1 LHLKII
7 DGFFLTFVDFI
18 LKKVITFVWKKMRCR
33 FVLIPNFLGAELSFS
48 TVPKCLFQRVP
59 NCLVSVLC
67 KIVACSFYFGH
78 CIVYLSSIYAF
89 WLPLW
94 YLHTLYMDSEM
105 ITVIIFTFALTPV
118 FCGVNVAQ
126 FLVVCV
132 VFCRPVFVILSF
144 VLCPFSIYIWWLH
157 PWYLQTY
164 LTRKETLWQ
173 KRWFQFSHCEFPIYM

>member
-1 LHLKII
+1 MCLAIYQI
-7 DGFFLTFVDFI
+7 FLI
-18 LKKVITFVWKKMRCR
+18 
-33 FVLIPNFLGAELSFS
+33 FS
-48 TVPKCLFQRVP
+48 GVRV
-59 NCLVSVLC
+59 VQSYVVHVVLC
-67 KIVACSFYFGH
+67 RSFGH

-94 YLHTLYMDSEM
+94 YLQTLYMDMEM
-105 ITVIIFTFALTPV
+105 ITVIIFTFVLTPV

-132 VFCRPVFVILSF
+132 VFCRPVLVILPF
-144 VLCPFSIYIWWLH
+144 VAIVLCPFSIYIWWLH

-173 KRWFQFSHCEFPIYM
+173 KRWFPFSHCEFPIYM